1 MPRGTCRHAAG
12 HEAWDPSSC
21 AVPQLL
27 LSQLQFARGR
37 AGGERGATV
46 WLVGLLMLAQHPAA
60 RAGLLRQAFGVRW
73 DGRTSMGAHAGGN
86 GIKVLKLG
94 RRGVP
99 VISISTLPESSRLKI
114 VRLTLNS
121 HDQKKK
127 KEEI

>member
-46 WLVGLLMLAQHPAA
+46 WLVGLLMLAQHHAA
-60 RAGLLRQAFGVRW
+60 QAGLLRQAFGVRLRLF
-73 DGRTSMGAHAGGN
+73 GGTGARRWELMLEEME
-86 GIKVLKLG
+86 LKY
-94 RRGVP
+94 
-99 VISISTLPESSRLKI
+99 
-114 VRLTLNS
+114 
-121 HDQKKK
+121 
-127 KEEI
+127 